1 MCRLLDGKLVLE
13 VGKLLLKVR
22 VVSFKFGFDFLELDV
37 FLEDLRSVFVELSVL
52 PFELMALFGL
62 FCQTCAHF

>member
-13 VGKLLLKVR
+13 VGKLLLKIG

-37 FLEDLRSVFVELSVL
+37 FLEDLCSVFVELSVL